1 MAGRLPVSLPDGNHR
16 LESLWVP
23 PAAVLLVATNRAT
36 SMRAQP
42 AKWRTRR
49 ISAMLERLKRRLSLT
64 ESDKDEL
71 LEDLLDASEG
81 WVKGYTGRTR
91 RPLLLDG
98 VVVELA
104 AGAYNRLGLEG
115 EDSHSEGGVSMR
127 LDGLPKHLATLL
139 DMYRLAKVGG

>member
-1 MAGRLPVSLPDGNHR
+1 
-16 LESLWVP
+16 
-23 PAAVLLVATNRAT
+23 
-36 SMRAQP
+36 
-42 AKWRTRR
+42 
-49 ISAMLERLKRRLSLT
+49 MLDLLKRRLSLT

-71 LEDLLDASEG
+71 LEDLLEASEG

-115 EDSHSEGGVSMR
+115 EGSHSEGGVSMR